1 MMITLAYCVQE
12 ICTHP
17 FFIVLGEA
25 KGCPFNTFSI
35 RTGGATLKHN
45 IVVIIKLIQCI
56 LGENIH

>member
-1 MMITLAYCVQE
+1 MMITLAHCVQE

-25 KGCPFNTFSI
+25 KDCHFNTFSI

-45 IVVIIKLIQCI
+45 ICRYHQTHTVYSW
-56 LGENIH
+56 